1 MTTPEHDDAPPAFK
15 LPAHPHTFKTP
26 ASIIPE
32 IEMLELLLEIS
43 GYQTW
48 HCGCANRRLHLA
60 ECRDEIAR
68 DGEMMVKT

>member
-1 MTTPEHDDAPPAFK
+1 MPDYDAPPAFK
-15 LPAHPHTFKTP
+15 LPAQPRTFKTP

-32 IEMLELLLEIS
+32 TEMLEIS

-60 ECRDEIAR
+60 ECR
-68 DGEMMVKT
+68 GEMMETT